1 MVEFLDYTVV
11 RLCWWFLIGVLWIGF
26 AIMDGHDLGV
36 GGLLL
41 FVAKK
46 DEERRVLINS
56 IAPHWDGNQVWLITA
71 GGAMFAVWPTVYAT
85 VFSGMYI
92 VLLGMLWT
100 IFLRAPAFDY
110 RSKIETKKWRYN
122 WDKVIFVASV
132 VTPIVLGAGAGNLFL
147 GLPFTIDQTMGMH
160 YEGQIWQLFSPYALL
175 AGVLGLF
182 MILSQG
188 ASYIMVRTEGVI
200 HSRAKT
206 ALFTCALL
214 TLICFVL
221 IEIWTLQLKG
231 FVINNI
237 DTNAFSNPFAKTV
250 SVIDHGWAENY
261 KNYSFMMIA
270 PFLVIVSFLVAMLL
284 AKLDKAILAF
294 IATSVGLASIIIS
307 FGCLLFPFL
316 VPSSINPNASLT
328 LWDAT
333 SSYHTLSLSFIVALI
348 FAPIVLTYTSW
359 VYKIMSGKITE
370 AKIKENTKSLY

>member
-1 MVEFLDYTVV
+1 MVEFLDYNIV

-56 IAPHWDGNQVWLITA
+56 IAPHWDGNQVWLVTA

-85 VFSGMYI
+85 VFSGLYI

-110 RSKIETKKWRYN
+110 RSKIESKKWRYN

-237 DTNAFSNPFAKTV
+237 DTSAFSNPFAKTV

-261 KNYSFMMIA
+261 KNYPFMMIA

-284 AKLDKAILAF
+284 AKLDKAVLAF

-333 SSYHTLSLSFIVALI
+333 SSYHTLSLALIVALI
-348 FAPIVLTYTSW
+348 FAPIVLAYTSW

-370 AKIKENTKSLY
+370 EKIKDNTKALY